1 MSRIHWL
8 ALTHIPG
15 VGGATVR
22 RLLERFESVEAIFAA
37 DPTELAKV
45 PRLSEQAI
53 TAIKA
58 ISLAEVEAELLA
70 LTDEGITFLTWDDL
84 SYPALLR
91 DLPDPP
97 PVLLVL
103 GTLLPEDEKAVAIVG
118 SRETSKRG
126 LIRARHLGQAL
137 ASRGLTVVSGL
148 ASGIDTAAH
157 KGALEASRGRT
168 LAVLGSGLKVIH
180 PRDSQALA
188 ECIVARGALL
198 SELRPE
204 APPRGPYL
212 MARDRIIAALSR
224 AVIVVEAGEN
234 SGSLDTARR
243 AKRLGRP
250 VLACP
255 GSPGTDALL
264 RAGAESL
271 HPKMADLDGLVVR
284 LQRPFDDLPPP
295 GQGRLL

>member
-97 PVLLVL
+97 PVLFVL

-118 SRETSKRG
+118 SREASKRG

-148 ASGIDTAAH
+148 ALGIDTAAH
-157 KGALEASRGRT
+157 EGALEARGRT
-168 LAVLGSGLKVIH
+168 LAVLGSGLKAIH
-180 PRDSQALA
+180 ALQNQ
-188 ECIVARGALL
+188 ELVENITNHGAML
-198 SELRPE
+198 SELHPE

-224 AVIVVEAGEN
+224 AVIVVEAKEK
-234 SGSLDTARR
+234 SGSLDTAQR
-243 AKRLGRP
+243 AKRLGRL
-250 VLACP
+250 VLACV

-264 RAGAESL
+264 QAGVAQQLNPETAGPDAL
-271 HPKMADLDGLVVR
+271 VALREVLD
-284 LQRPFDDLPPP
+284 
-295 GQGRLL
+295 